1 MEDVNMDPI
10 KEDELEL
17 DSPAEEPV
25 IEADEDIA
33 DKKSKKNKVRIE
45 KHSRLMQYFE
55 DKRLREDLDFID
67 NW

>member
-1 MEDVNMDPI
+1 MDEPI
-10 KEDELEL
+10 KEDDLEL
-17 DSPAEEPV
+17 ASAEEETL
-25 IEADEDIA
+25 IEDDLE
-33 DKKSKKNKVRIE
+33 DKKSKKNRIRIE

>member
-1 MEDVNMDPI
+1 MDEPI
-10 KEDELEL
+10 KEDVLEL
-17 DSPAEEPV
+17 ATTEEETL
-25 IEADEDIA
+25 IEDDLE
-33 DKKSKKNKVRIE
+33 DKKSKKNRIRIE